1 MALNIA
7 LASAR
12 PPLLED
18 LLTSCGATITMLG
31 IEGLASFAS
40 SSARQP
46 DAIVIEHDEREPIP
60 PALLQIRRQHPTTG
74 ILLVLPRLDPSLML
88 EAMRSGVNECL
99 AEPITEPDLRAAL
112 ERIAYKPHAKG
123 RGDVF
128 AVIGAK
134 GGVGATTVAVNLA
147 TMLSRIKA
155 SSGALLIDMF
165 LTYGDAGVFLG
176 ADSRFTIAD
185 ALENLHRMDS
195 AFLRTLITT
204 TRSGVS
210 LIASSERQL
219 AFPVEAAQLR
229 GLISLA
235 ADEFPYV
242 VLDVPRA
249 DTAAIDSL
257 DRANTIVIVANQELA
272 TVRSAGRMAASLGQR
287 YGKERVAVV
296 ITRYDEG
303 AEIGQ
308 QDVERVVGRPVAHIL
323 PNNYPIT
330 VASLNKGRPLVLDN
344 HTKLA
349 GAFTTLAHSLAK
361 LAPSK
366 PEKEKS
372 GGLFSRFAG
381 RR

>member
-18 LLTSCGATITMLG
+18 LLNSCGATLTSLG
-31 IEGLASFAS
+31 IEGLASFAQA
-40 SSARQP
+40 SARQP
-46 DAIVIEHDEREPIP
+46 DAIVVEHDERAPIP

-74 ILLVLPRLDPSLML
+74 ILLVLPRLDPALML

-99 AEPITEPDLRAAL
+99 AEPITETELRAAL
-112 ERIAYKPHAKG
+112 ERIAYKPQTST

-128 AVIGAK
+128 AVVGAK

-147 TMLSRIKA
+147 TMLAKIKP
-155 SSGALLIDMF
+155 SGALLIDMF

-176 ADSRFTIAD
+176 ADSRFSIAD

-219 AFPVEAAQLR
+219 GFPVEAAQLR
-229 GLISLA
+229 GLINLA

-242 VLDVPRA
+242 VLDIPRA
-249 DTAAIDSL
+249 DTAALDAL

-287 YGKERVAVV
+287 YGKERVSVV
-296 ITRYDEG
+296 ITRYDER

-361 LAPSK
+361 LTPTK

-372 GGLFSRFAG
+372 GGLFSRIAG